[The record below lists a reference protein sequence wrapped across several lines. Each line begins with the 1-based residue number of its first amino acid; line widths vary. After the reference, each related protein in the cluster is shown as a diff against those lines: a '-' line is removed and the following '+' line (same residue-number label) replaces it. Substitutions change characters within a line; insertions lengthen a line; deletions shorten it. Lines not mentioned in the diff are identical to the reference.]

1 MSKQEKDI
9 LSLRNDYQLKRLG
22 KNQVKP
28 EPLQQFN
35 KWMKEVLESGIDE
48 PNAMTLS
55 TVSKSGS
62 PSARIVLL
70 REVSEE
76 GFIFYTNYLSKK
88 GNQIEHN
95 SSVAL
100 TFFWK
105 ELERQVRIEGKA
117 SMIDI
122 QKSDDYFAS
131 RPVDSQ
137 IGAVVSPQSS
147 IIASRQLLNEL
158 FSSFK
163 KKNGTKP
170 IQRPDGW
177 GGYLVKPEIV
187 EFWQGRP
194 NRLHDRLAYY
204 RKKDRWE
211 IVRLAP

>member
-131 RPVDSQ
+131 RPVNSQ

-147 IIASRQLLNEL
+147 IIASRQQLNEL